1 MKLKILDLYTDYL
14 ISSFGQTT
22 ATGMARLL
30 DNQMSHD
37 KITRFL
43 SSEEFTS
50 KDLWKFAKT
59 IVREIESDNRVI
71 AIDDSIEEKPYTDEN
86 ELICWHYDH
95 SKCRSVKGICFITA
109 LYYSKGIKVP
119 VAYNLVTKTEKK
131 LSDKG
136 KIIRKSSITKNE
148 RYRNILNSCIKNKLF
163 FKYVLNDVWYS
174 SDENIKFVNN
184 LKKNFI
190 MPLKKNRNVA
200 LSKMDK
206 KNGRYVKIEKLCFE
220 EKAVKT
226 VYLEGVIPSVNL
238 IKQVFKNDDGSFGV
252 IYLIT
257 NDLDLTYDQ
266 IITIYKKRWKV
277 EEFHKSIK
285 NNASL
290 AKSPTKTIR
299 TQANHFFASMCAFIK
314 LEGLSVKHKMNNF
327 ALKASLYLNAI
338 KIAYEQLKKLKP
350 KNCDLCYECA

>member
-1 MKLKILDLYTDYL
+1 MEFKILDLYTDYL

-30 DNQMSHD
+30 DNKMSHD

-43 SSEEFTS
+43 SSREFTS
-50 KDLWKFAKT
+50 KDLWKFAKK
-59 IVREIESDNRVI
+59 IVREIESNDGII

-95 SKCRSVKGICFITA
+95 SKGRSIRGIGFITA
-109 LYYSKGIKVP
+109 LYYSKNIKVP
-119 VAYNLVTKTEKK
+119 VAYDLVTKTEKN
-131 LSDKG
+131 LNDKG
-136 KIIRKSSITKNE
+136 KIVRKSLITKNE
-148 RYRNILNSCIKNKLF
+148 RYRNILNSCVNNKLS

-174 SDENIKFVNN
+174 SSENINFING
-184 LKKNFI
+184 LKKHFI

-200 LSKMDK
+200 LSETNK

-220 EKAVKT
+220 ENAVRK
-226 VYLEGVIPSVNL
+226 VYLEGIIPPVNL
-238 IKQVFKNDDGSFGV
+238 IKQVFKNEDGSFGI

-257 NDLDLTYDQ
+257 SDFDLTYGQ
-266 IITIYKKRWKV
+266 ITIIYKKRWKI

-290 AKSPTKTIR
+290 AKSPTKTVR

-314 LEGLSVKHKMNNF
+314 LEGLSAKYKMNNF
-327 ALKASLYLNAI
+327 ALKSSLYLSAI
-338 KIAYEQLKKLKP
+338 KTAYKQLRKFMP
-350 KNCDLCYECA
+350 KDFGFDFEPA